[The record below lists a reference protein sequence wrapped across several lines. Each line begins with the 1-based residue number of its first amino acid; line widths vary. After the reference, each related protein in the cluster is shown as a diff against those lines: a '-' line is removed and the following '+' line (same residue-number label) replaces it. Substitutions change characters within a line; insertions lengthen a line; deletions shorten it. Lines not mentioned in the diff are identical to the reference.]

1 MFKCNICGK
10 TFATGTTL
18 KRHVEAFHQERRT
31 KFQCWYCNKVYARK
45 ENAVKHTQMKHND
58 FERKF
63 TIIETTNTKF
73 NPGIFK
79 PDPWVPPPEAR
90 PRSGNIHTILIKPRT
105 QQTTTHTASSTWNPC
120 SLTDIDRSTYTASTT
135 WNPCSLTDID
145 RTFQTSVTEDMLQED
160 LYLSGSDSSISSTG
174 TDCQDEDLYL
184 GLELPKPIRVY
195 NAL

>member
-1 MFKCNICGK
+1 
-10 TFATGTTL
+10 
-18 KRHVEAFHQERRT
+18 
-31 KFQCWYCNKVYARK
+31 
-45 ENAVKHTQMKHND
+45 MKHND

-79 PDPWVPPPEAR
+79 PDPRVPPPEAR
-90 PRSGNIHTILIKPRT
+90 PRSGNIHRILIKPRT

-120 SLTDIDRSTYTASTT
+120 SHYTDIDRSTYTASTT

-160 LYLSGSDSSISSTG
+160 LYLSSSDSSISSTG
-174 TDCQDEDLYL
+174 TDCHDEDLYL

>member
-1 MFKCNICGK
+1 MFKCNICEK
-10 TFATGTTL
+10 TCATGTTL
-18 KRHVEAFHQERRT
+18 KRHVEALHQERGT
-31 KFQCWYCNKVYARK
+31 KFHCWYCNKVYARK
-45 ENAVKHTQMKHND
+45 ETAVKHTQMKHND

-135 WNPCSLTDID
+135 WNP
-145 RTFQTSVTEDMLQED
+145 
-160 LYLSGSDSSISSTG
+160 
-174 TDCQDEDLYL
+174 
-184 GLELPKPIRVY
+184 
-195 NAL
+195 

>member
-1 MFKCNICGK
+1 MFKCNICEK

-18 KRHVEAFHQERRT
+18 KRHVEALHQERRT

-45 ENAVKHTQMKHND
+45 ENAVKHTQMIHND

-90 PRSGNIHTILIKPRT
+90 PRSGNIHNILIKPRT

-120 SLTDIDRSTYTASTT
+120 SLTDIDRS
-135 WNPCSLTDID
+135 
-145 RTFQTSVTEDMLQED
+145 FQTSVTEDMLQED